1 MSRRILGVLGGMGP
15 EASAYFYT
23 LITKLTKAKKDQ
35 DHISM
40 IIYSEPTIPDR
51 TKAFLGKGPSPVP
64 AMIKAIKLLEQ
75 NGAHVIAIPCNS
87 AHHWINELKNN
98 TNTKIIDMI
107 EEFTKDVKQLNYKK
121 LGLLATTTTVQS
133 KLYEKYLQQHN
144 IQIILPQNQE
154 QIMQAI
160 YQIKAGKTK
169 RARKTLIK
177 ATKEL
182 EQKGAQAIIA
192 GCTEIP
198 LALKPKDTK
207 IPLLD
212 PMISLAKKSIIE
224 TKGPQA
230 LNQKTYKKLWPT
242 K

>member
-23 LITKLTKAKKDQ
+23 LITKLTKAKNDQ

-51 TKAFLGKGPSPVP
+51 TKAFLGKGPSPVQ

-87 AHHWINELKNN
+87 AHYWINELKNN

-107 EEFTKDVKQLNYKK
+107 EEFTKDIKQLNYKK

-133 KLYEKYLQQHN
+133 KLYEKYLQPYN

-177 ATKEL
+177 AAKEL

-212 PMISLAKKSIIE
+212 PMISLAKKAITE